1 MNRCGATDDRS
12 REGPLIIRSGQQKH
26 IISIWNLSTR
36 RQTSATL
43 KLNLTIQLFFFSL
56 NVTWKCKNVKS
67 DVSAAPPTLRSRSAG
82 ELNLESPQ
90 RNVVSGCWQQKPRW
104 DLACRERGPERAS
117 GDWGQMCS
125 GAITLTDRH
134 PLPNFYAKQE
144 KRRRRKISGSLR
156 GGKGRHLSF
165 ALVAP
170 GQETPP
176 AFEGETTMKR
186 ALHLHKNTCLY

>member
-1 MNRCGATDDRS
+1 METEDKCAMEQTPSQMSVCEGVTDMSVCD
-12 REGPLIIRSGQQKH
+12 
-26 IISIWNLSTR
+26 
-36 RQTSATL
+36 
-43 KLNLTIQLFFFSL
+43 
-56 NVTWKCKNVKS
+56 
-67 DVSAAPPTLRSRSAG
+67 
-82 ELNLESPQ
+82 
-90 RNVVSGCWQQKPRW
+90 
-104 DLACRERGPERAS
+104 
-117 GDWGQMCS
+117 
-125 GAITLTDRH
+125 TLTDRH